1 MKTFLKYSLLMA
13 VVLVSMVTLTSCGGS
28 DGDDPGN
35 KINVTTG
42 VHRIDVEFSGD
53 TDGWGLQTIF
63 IGSYRDQSNV
73 YLYENGQKINEY
85 AGSFMGKEF
94 RKYSVET
101 DAECDL
107 FQVTVTATIKNLAA
121 GTFTVTLR
129 GYVNGQQK
137 NMKVYEFK
145 PDTQTIVK
153 SCVFSAEDIGT
164 DMMK

>member
-1 MKTFLKYSLLMA
+1 
-13 VVLVSMVTLTSCGGS
+13 
-28 DGDDPGN
+28 
-35 KINVTTG
+35 
-42 VHRIDVEFSGD
+42 
-53 TDGWGLQTIF
+53 
-63 IGSYRDQSNV
+63 
-73 YLYENGQKINEY
+73 
-85 AGSFMGKEF
+85 MGKEF

-121 GTFTVTLR
+121 GTFTVNLR

-145 PDTQTIVK
+145 PDAQVK
-153 SCVFSAEDIGT
+153 SCVFSAEDIGI